1 MHVQMLLPMPSR
13 RTIVIPADD
22 PDVRASSRPE
32 GPMMAQGV
40 TQVSDGTRPRA
51 VWTFAESDYRFGAG
65 PLLMT
70 VDQVD
75 WSAPVQQDG
84 EVWYEVTGVEF
95 ATDGRVVGPRRTMVR
110 AGRLGPLRRQMGR

>member
-1 MHVQMLLPMPSR
+1 M
-13 RTIVIPADD
+13 
-22 PDVRASSRPE
+22 VR
-32 GPMMAQGV
+32 GV

-65 PLLMT
+65 PLRMT

-75 WSAPVQQDG
+75 WTAPVQQDG
-84 EVWYEVTGVEF
+84 EVWYEVSGTEI

-110 AGRLGPLRRQMGR
+110 AGRLAPLRRPTSR